1 MLMIE
6 QGSHATRVAVRAQ
19 GAGVPRITPIH
30 DPVDKRHSDLSFNI
44 DTGGR
49 PSYRVLIAR
58 DRALFAP
65 EQAGARNASN
75 FYDSQREG
83 LQHDD
88 GPPCFY
94 LVPRSVLHAML
105 PAPRLFYT
113 VIAYD
118 DRDGTTAVYA
128 VAPEK
133 LATEAPS
140 VALSSDL
147 VGSLSLMFGTS
158 VTRLTRVGASLAFGL
173 AEEELGEDLDVS
185 PPDSIGLAAED
196 EWGDDGTGEA
206 AAYDA
211 DEAAPDDELDHAA
224 ALDAGA
230 DDAYDDGYVEGAQS
244 LAEDDWRQPVLEGA
258 ESAAAFEDAPDAGV
272 DDIWGGAAGLS
283 RSPGSSYADDGY
295 DDGFGEPEAQAYEE
309 VGEDREPVLEGQSYG
324 AEDDYDDGQGDASGD
339 AYGSA
344 YADDVHAFDAPTRQ
358 PVPEMLP
365 DEDADGA
372 HAAQAG
378 QYEDDEVEVE
388 PAPHPAHAQSYA
400 DSYGDDYSDDYGDA
414 YAAAGA
420 PNVAAPP
427 PGATRVPFDID
438 ACKAILARI
447 APFESGPDGFARTIE
462 DGEFAGRFGTGHP
475 AHQRYHLG
483 LTFGAFPFV
492 QEQGTLG
499 QLLALMRERDRAT
512 FDATFPDADQLIAV
526 TTAADGPRAWES
538 PDGLSARLRPVAGK
552 PLWQEPW
559 LARFKRA
566 AAHPPFQGAQNEL
579 AARLYV
585 QPVLQVAQ
593 QIGLDSEQGLTLL
606 IDRAVQMG
614 APAALA
620 WVLECATPVETPALR
635 QRALASLGQ
644 ADLAAFQRAAR
655 LPVTGTW
662 DVATHAALI
671 AALRSSPNSPTPV
684 LGGNEIVAAMLR
696 HAQGMPWAARMA
708 KLRDA
713 TSATRLFQL

>member
-19 GAGVPRITPIH
+19 AAGAPRITPIH
-30 DPVDKRHSDLSFNI
+30 DPVDKRHSDLSFSI

-83 LQHDD
+83 LHHDD

-118 DRDGTTAVYA
+118 DGNGTTAVYA
-128 VAPEK
+128 TTPEK
-133 LATEAPS
+133 LPTEAPS
-140 VALSSDL
+140 VALASDL

-173 AEEELGEDLDVS
+173 AEEEIGEDLDAS

-196 EWGDDGTGEA
+196 EWGEDGTGEA

-211 DEAAPDDELDHAA
+211 DEYAGDDELDQAA
-224 ALDAGA
+224 ALDADDA

-244 LAEDDWRQPVLEGA
+244 FADDDAWRQPVLEGA
-258 ESAAAFEDAPDAGV
+258 EAAAAFVDACSAG
-272 DDIWGGAAGLS
+272 DDS
-283 RSPGSSYADDGY
+283 Y
-295 DDGFGEPEAQAYEE
+295 DDGFGESERVAQTYEE
-309 VGEDREPVLEGQSYG
+309 VGEDREPVLEGQ
-324 AEDDYDDGQGDASGD
+324 AQ
-339 AYGSA
+339 AYG
-344 YADDVHAFDAPTRQ
+344 ADDVHAFDAPTRE

-378 QYEDDEVEVE
+378 PYDDDEVEVE
-388 PAPHPAHAQSYA
+388 PAPNQAHAQ
-400 DSYGDDYSDDYGDA
+400 SYGDDYSDDGDEPGQSC
-414 YAAAGA
+414 AAAGA
-420 PNVAAPP
+420 PTIAAPP
-427 PGATRVPFDID
+427 PGATRQPFDID
-438 ACKAILARI
+438 TCKAILARI
-447 APFESGPDGFARTIE
+447 APFESGADGFARTIE
-462 DGEFAGRFGTGHP
+462 DGEFAGRFGANHP
-475 AHQRYHLG
+475 AHQRFHLG
-483 LTFGAFPFV
+483 LTFGAFPYV

-499 QLLALMRERDRAT
+499 QLLALMRDRDRAG
-512 FDATFPDADQLIAV
+512 FDANFPDADQLIAV

-559 LARFKRA
+559 LGRFKRA

-620 WVLECATPVETPALR
+620 WVLEAATPVETPALR

-655 LPVTGTW
+655 LPVTGLW

-671 AALRSSPNSPTPV
+671 AALRASSNSPTPV
-684 LGGNEIVAAMLR
+684 LSGNEIVQAMLR
-696 HAQGMPWAARMA
+696 HAQGLPWAERMA
-708 KLRDA
+708 RLRDV